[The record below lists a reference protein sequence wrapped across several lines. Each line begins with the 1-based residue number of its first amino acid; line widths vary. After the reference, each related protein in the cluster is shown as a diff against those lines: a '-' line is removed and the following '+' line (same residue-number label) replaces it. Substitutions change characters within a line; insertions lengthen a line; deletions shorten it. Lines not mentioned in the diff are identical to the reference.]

1 MRFRATIQLS
11 RKTATGIPV
20 PEDVVASLGS
30 SKKPAVI
37 VTIGEYSYNSTIG
50 SMGGQFMIPLSAEH
64 RKGAGVGAG
73 DEVDVGIELDTKPRE
88 LVVPAD
94 FSEALEQET
103 EAKHFFDGLSYSN
116 KRRFV
121 LSIEG
126 AKTAETRQRRIEK
139 AVNTLK
145 EGRTQ

>member
-1 MRFRATIQLS
+1 MTFRATIQLS

-20 PEDVVASLGS
+20 PEDVVADLGS

-37 VTIGEYSYNSTIG
+37 VTIGEFSYHSTIG

-64 RKGAGVGAG
+64 RKGAGVQAG
-73 DEVDVGIELDTKPRE
+73 DEVDDDIELDTKPRE
-88 LVVPAD
+88 LTVPAD
-94 FSEALEQET
+94 FLEALEHET
-103 EAKHFFDGLSYSN
+103 EAKQFFDGLSYSN
-116 KRRFV
+116 KRRFI

-126 AKTAETRQRRIEK
+126 AKTAETRQRRIDK
-139 AVNTLK
+139 AVVTLK